1 MIISLITLLVTLSLI
16 LLALGIFGKLKSN
29 NRAYSTLI
37 LASGIMF
44 LVISLIILGEGIQ
57 IQIGS
62 SIVSISI

>member
-1 MIISLITLLVTLSLI
+1 MIISLIVLLATISLI

-44 LVISLIILGEGIQ
+44 LVLSLIILGEGIE
-57 IQIGS
+57 IATGTSLIT
-62 SIVSISI
+62 ISI